1 MRMFVIKQATDL
13 QALRTK
19 LLTTGAGGESAL
31 RTLQSLNPHVDFNR
45 LDAGT
50 VLLVP
55 DQPGVK
61 TSESSSIGGEAFDSF
76 QEQARASVDAA
87 VARVRNGHDNLTAG
101 RTEVAAVLK
110 TAALKRVLEADP
122 DIKKELDQAAQVFK
136 QDQQQA
142 KESIAQL
149 LAFQTQVDEELAQLA
164 KLLQ

>member
-13 QALRTK
+13 QALSAK
-19 LLTTGAGGESAL
+19 LLTTGAGKESAL
-31 RTLQSLNPHVDFNR
+31 QNLQRLNPHVDFNR

-61 TSESSSIGGEAFDSF
+61 TSESSSIGGEAFDAF
-76 QEQARASVDAA
+76 HEQARASVDAA
-87 VARVRNGHDNLTAG
+87 VTRVREGHDHLSAA
-101 RTEVAAVLK
+101 RTDVAAVLK
-110 TAALKRVLEADP
+110 TAALKRLLEADP
-122 DIKKELDQAAQVFK
+122 DIKKALDEAAQVFK

-149 LAFQTQVDEELAQLA
+149 QAFQAQVNEELAQLA

>member
-1 MRMFVIKQATDL
+1 MRMFVIKQETDL

-19 LLTTGAGGESAL
+19 LLTTGAGSESAL
-31 RTLQSLNPHVDFNR
+31 QTLQSLNPHVDFNR

-61 TSESSSIGGEAFDSF
+61 TNESSSIGGEAFDSF

-101 RTEVAAVLK
+101 RTEVAALLK

-149 LAFQTQVDEELAQLA
+149 LAFQTQVNEELAQLA